1 MVYSIRDVV
10 QALELLAPPVYQESY
25 DNAQL
30 LTGNPDDQVSG
41 IVISLDVTE
50 AVVQEAVDNNCNMI
64 VAHHPVIFKGL
75 KSLTGKN
82 HVERTVVKAIKN
94 DIAIYA
100 IHTNLDN
107 VRHGVNKK
115 ICDIIGLTQTRILAP
130 KTGNLMKL
138 VTFIPLENVDQVT
151 DAMFAAGAGK
161 IGNYSSC
168 SFQTQGTGTFL
179 PSDEANPTLGERG
192 RLQHVGEKRVELM
205 FPVFL
210 KQNIVAALKKAHP
223 YEEVAYYLESLENE
237 NQETGSGMV
246 GELEAPLDEL
256 EFLMQLKTKLDLTV
270 VKHTALRNKK
280 VRRVAVCGG
289 AGSFLLPAAKRVQAD
304 IFVTSDIKYHEF
316 FDAENQIIIADIG
329 HYESEIHTKELL
341 MEFLSQKFRNIALYL
356 TKIVTNPI
364 TYL

>member
-1 MVYSIRDVV
+1 MVYSVRDVV

-30 LTGNPDDQVSG
+30 LTGNPDDQVRG

-100 IHTNLDN
+100 VHTNLDN

-115 ICDIIGLTQTRILAP
+115 LCDIIGLTQTRILAP

-210 KQNIVAALKKAHP
+210 K
-223 YEEVAYYLESLENE
+223 
-237 NQETGSGMV
+237 
-246 GELEAPLDEL
+246 
-256 EFLMQLKTKLDLTV
+256 
-270 VKHTALRNKK
+270 
-280 VRRVAVCGG
+280 
-289 AGSFLLPAAKRVQAD
+289 
-304 IFVTSDIKYHEF
+304 
-316 FDAENQIIIADIG
+316 
-329 HYESEIHTKELL
+329 
-341 MEFLSQKFRNIALYL
+341 
-356 TKIVTNPI
+356 
-364 TYL
+364 